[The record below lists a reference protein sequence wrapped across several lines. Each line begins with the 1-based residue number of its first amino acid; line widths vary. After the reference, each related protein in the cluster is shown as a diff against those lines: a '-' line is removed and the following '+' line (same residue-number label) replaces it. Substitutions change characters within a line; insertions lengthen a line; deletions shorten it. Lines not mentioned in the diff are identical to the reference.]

1 MTNWAKVSQVCYLM
15 HMRILV
21 FEMYQQVPLTF
32 VAAAAI
38 SELWQWL
45 VCVLCRGCN
54 RWCGSRWSW
63 SSRSGRTVA
72 PVISTRVSILMTL
85 RGYRRSR
92 RLPCRWWGAVGIL
105 VGRDWVT
112 GYSVIRVIIVPDSAS
127 GVALWLVWSFCR
139 AGAVHV
145 VRGKRAWV
153 RPGLDLNETA
163 VLGSETRIIDHG
175 RDAIGVRLLPLTF
188 SNKNNK

>member
-21 FEMYQQVPLTF
+21 FEMYQPVPLTF
-32 VAAAAI
+32 VAAAAFSELWQWLVCVVAAAAI

-85 RGYRRSR
+85 WGYRRSR

-127 GVALWLVWSFCR
+127 GVALWLVWSF
-139 AGAVHV
+139 AGLE
-145 VRGKRAWV
+145 
-153 RPGLDLNETA
+153 PYMSLE
-163 VLGSETRIIDHG
+163 GSELGFGLAWTWTK
-175 RDAIGVRLLPLTF
+175 PPF
-188 SNKNNK
+188 SVPKRGS